1 MGNFPVDDNIFPYIS
16 SQNSAHLAI
25 IIFEMQ
31 LTDPNHTCSTMKT
44 RVQRKTFLSVGLTSA
59 RVLDGLTKMLGNL
72 FILFENP
79 NGIKPNGICL
89 KNCLERRLRLIRHKH
104 SF

>member
-16 SQNSAHLAI
+16 SQNTAHLAT

-31 LTDPNHTCSTMKT
+31 LTDPNLTCSTMKT
-44 RVQRKTFLSVGLTSA
+44 RVQLKTFLSVGLTFTK
-59 RVLDGLTKMLGNL
+59 VLDGLTQMLGNL
-72 FILFENP
+72 FFLFENP
-79 NGIKPNGICL
+79 DVIKPNGICL